1 MGLSVSFSELG
12 KLVLFC
18 YFAPPVGAGGTK
30 IEHRFALLSRA
41 VNPFTAMLGVPSL
54 QKRPIKVP
62 NFTSLRP
69 FFPPSHDQ
77 VKRITIKIQ
86 STESRFVIRPS
97 NRLFASV

>member
-18 YFAPPVGAGGTK
+18 YFAPPVRAGGTK

-41 VNPFTAMLGVPSL
+41 VNLFTAMLGVPSF

-62 NFTSLRP
+62 NFTSLRL
-69 FFPPSHDQ
+69 FSPSHDQ
-77 VKRITIKIQ
+77 VKRITLKIQ